1 MSNYCH
7 IFILELRKCLVF
19 LKKLS
24 LYIWKSISQA
34 KHVSLLNDFVESE
47 LFVID
52 GDSLLLMWLYN
63 DKEYLPFFYLV
74 ERFLLDFTQKGGKY
88 TIVFFKD
95 AEQLYQNYPH
105 ILFLRTTLIQHL
117 KQNTDI
123 DSHTEFF
130 NCLSPE
136 WQIFLKESYPYF
148 MIISDTGLTSLQTDY
163 LQILIS
169 HTLSKKINVVLT
181 SGQESDTLRVHGYHV
196 QSMYKHRTFFQQ
208 VNYTTPPVWVYRLGA
223 VASSCIR
230 GNLNWRYRKNFL
242 TTVLLLKRIW
252 PEGSNIRQVLC
263 VLTCAVGLKMYSRML
278 ENEKTGAL
286 ALEDAADL
294 CRMQCL
300 SVAFLFHLSLSQR
313 AHIRTAHS
321 HWTQQVLPF
330 INMQQQCAY
339 FVLKQLTEKSDWK
352 LNLTYL
358 PDLRDTS
365 LLKNLAYYY
374 ETEYCTGLDL
384 ELGKDLKTEYQYLWD
399 TVTTLA
405 AKCNFGDAFPVRH
418 TSQPFLEEKHEV
430 KGTSN
435 SKNTSTKKIPKI
447 GLIPLKSDVI
457 KDYAGAVLEDLPF
470 LNSDDPAVISLIKE
484 KEFDELRHWHSGKP
498 LSDDYDRTP
507 CNHDAKSKDPLEI
520 RGIQKLQ
527 RFYRLYGRSLEGNIS
542 KTVVTQTDVPLV
554 PTSTNKSKAEIIAE
568 ENQKR
573 IKAKQEKKEQEQWE
587 ALSML
592 IEKEIKK
599 NVAFGID
606 RLENFL
612 KKCQSQ
618 SVKFAAEMAGLH
630 VCFEVWK
637 EHCGKQGEKSKDLSI
652 AVQVMRRVHELL
664 EKYEDLLQ
672 KSHQQMLAKCLNYL
686 GFENLA
692 CSLSSQVAGNVPLN
706 NEKIAKYATEVGASR
721 FQLQYMGSFLFRDE
735 RRDPDPRV
743 HNFIPDSWQREL
755 LDVVD
760 NNESAV
766 IVAPTSSGKT
776 YASYYCME
784 KVLKESNEGV
794 VVYVSPTKALVNQ
807 VVATIYNRF
816 TKTLPHGITICGV
829 FTRDYRHD
837 VMNCQ
842 VLVTVPQCLEILLLS
857 PHCQKW
863 VKRIRY
869 VIFDEVHCLGGEIGA
884 EVWEHLLVMIQCPFL
899 ALSATISNPDY
910 LTEWLQSVKRY
921 WQEAEGRMKEEMST
935 SAMKHARTPKLQNPK
950 KSHRVRLVLHGERY
964 NDLEKYVCSVKDD
977 DFVIEHYH
985 PCAALTVDHIE
996 KYGIPSDLALSP
1008 RESLQLYD
1016 TMVKVWRKWPRA
1028 QDLDPEEFLSFKN
1041 KIVIK
1046 KADARNYEH
1055 ELKKEL
1061 TNWIARGQK
1070 DKVMKNLKTYP
1081 LVGCK
1086 YNINAVKLF
1095 NIRSVE
1101 QQAMKIYVN
1110 LVRQNRRNQDPNTE
1124 KEIENLR
1131 NKQKKMNKILENST
1145 STLALGINM
1154 PCKSVVFSENSVY
1167 LDALNYRQM
1176 SGRAGRRGQD
1186 LIGNVFF
1193 YDIPMPK
1200 VEKLIKSNVPELK
1213 GNFPFSISLVLRLML
1228 LAAKADDKEDAK
1240 AKVLSVLKHP
1250 LISFKQQ
1257 RRNKML
1263 KIYFIFSV
1271 QFLLKEGYLDQECNP
1286 MGFAGLVCHLHYHE
1300 PSNFVLVSFLVKG
1313 LFHKLCQPIKG
1324 STVFSESV
1332 MEELVLVLAN
1342 LFGRIYLPACT
1353 MKFRKKFCQSKVFL
1367 EDLPEDFAAA
1377 VDEYNSKVEKNFAC
1391 FLLTVAKL
1399 ADTEQEYK
1407 LPLSKIDFTQ
1417 KEYGHSKLASY
1428 LTSSTKS
1435 ATAVSPFMWLSG
1447 MTDQDLFAAV
1457 LRTAGVNIGNAPLL
1471 WREKLDYQG
1480 RRMPLNAYALDFYK
1494 HGSLV
1499 ALVKDN
1505 WLHEGDAYKLLKDFL
1520 LVIKSVRVSLGE
1532 LCDNP
1537 DDNVVL
1543 AFQQL
1548 SESYEAKLYK
1558 V

>member
-1 MSNYCH
+1 MVDFSDKYL
-7 IFILELRKCLVF
+7 ITYILFFFSCR
-19 LKKLS
+19 
-24 LYIWKSISQA
+24 
-34 KHVSLLNDFVESE
+34 HVSLLNDFVESE

-208 VNYTTPPVWVYRLGA
+208 N
-223 VASSCIR
+223 VAWKKHRSCTIVR
-230 GNLNWRYRKNFL
+230 Q
-242 TTVLLLKRIW
+242 TVLLLKRIW

-278 ENEKTGAL
+278 ENANASEKTGAL

-430 KGTSN
+430 KD
-435 SKNTSTKKIPKI
+435 SKEEIPKI

-692 CSLSSQVAGNVPLN
+692 CSLSSQVILKN
-706 NEKIAKYATEVGASR
+706 KIAKYATEVGASR

-1028 QDLDPEEFLSFKN
+1028 QVSVCHNFISGN

-1086 YNINAVKLF
+1086 YNINAVKLHA
-1095 NIRSVE
+1095 S
-1101 QQAMKIYVN
+1101 
-1110 LVRQNRRNQDPNTE
+1110 RQRLLANRGIGYHHASMTA
-1124 KEIENLR
+1124 
-1131 NKQKKMNKILENST
+1131 KQKQFVEMLFRMGYIQVVTAT

-1447 MTDQDLFAAV
+1447 MTDQDLFAAEKVNRAV

>member
-1 MSNYCH
+1 MPNFRSK
-7 IFILELRKCLVF
+7 EDSLV
-19 LKKLS
+19 LN
-24 LYIWKSISQA
+24 QPV
-34 KHVSLLNDFVESE
+34 HVSLLNDFVESE

-208 VNYTTPPVWVYRLGA
+208 VNYTTPPVWL
-223 VASSCIR
+223 SLK
-230 GNLNWRYRKNFL
+230 NLQEEVRQ
-242 TTVLLLKRIW
+242 TVLLLKRIW

-278 ENEKTGAL
+278 ENANTGAL

-374 ETEYCTGLDL
+374 ETEYCTGI
-384 ELGKDLKTEYQYLWD
+384 YLF
-399 TVTTLA
+399 LIICFF
-405 AKCNFGDAFPVRH
+405 KCLIIIIRLLSKKSTMAVVLLYEHNISYIGGTRKP
-418 TSQPFLEEKHEV
+418 K
-430 KGTSN
+430 TSN
-435 SKNTSTKKIPKI
+435 KYHIYTYI
-447 GLIPLKSDVI
+447 LYV
-457 KDYAGAVLEDLPF
+457 F
-470 LNSDDPAVISLIKE
+470 FSDDPAVISLIKE

-554 PTSTNKSKAEIIAE
+554 PTSTNVAVRKKKKSH
-568 ENQKR
+568 
-573 IKAKQEKKEQEQWE
+573 KEQEQWE

-692 CSLSSQVAGNVPLN
+692 CSLSSQITERN

-1081 LVGCK
+1081 LQIKFGRFVE
-1086 YNINAVKLF
+1086 KLK
-1095 NIRSVE
+1095 
-1101 QQAMKIYVN
+1101 AMDKLPDIF
-1110 LVRQNRRNQDPNTE
+1110 LRLRWQRHASRQRLLANRGIGYHHASMTA
-1124 KEIENLR
+1124 
-1131 NKQKKMNKILENST
+1131 KQKQFVEMLFRMGYIQVVTAT

-1447 MTDQDLFAAV
+1447 MTDQDLFAAEKVNRAV

-1471 WREKLDYQG
+1471 WREKLDNKG

-1494 HGSLV
+1494 HGSL
-1499 ALVKDN
+1499 AAMARDN
-1505 WLHEGDAYKLLKDFL
+1505 GSFL
-1520 LVIKSVRVSLGE
+1520 LMFNLKYNFDHLLNFKCVS
-1532 LCDNP
+1532 C
-1537 DDNVVL
+1537 
-1543 AFQQL
+1543 
-1548 SESYEAKLYK
+1548 SCS
-1558 V
+1558 